1 MLSRGQQQASPNP
14 LEQEQLGPKLC
25 STIDEEGLDDIT
37 NL

>member
-14 LEQEQLGPKLC
+14 LDQQQLDPKLS
-25 STIDEEGLDDIT
+25 STVDEEGLDDIT